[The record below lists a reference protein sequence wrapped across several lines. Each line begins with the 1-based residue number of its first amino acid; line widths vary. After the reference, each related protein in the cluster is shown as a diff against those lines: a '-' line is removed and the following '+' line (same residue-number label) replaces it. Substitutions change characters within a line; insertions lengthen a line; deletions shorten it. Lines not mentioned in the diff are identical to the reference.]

1 MKRFYTSDLHL
12 FHKLMVKERGFSS
25 PEEMNEKIIKNWNAV
40 VKKDDE
46 VYFLGDLALG
56 PIPGTVEILKR
67 LNGKIHW
74 ILGNHDH
81 KKDIKKISSL
91 YKFASIQ
98 NDCRIKI
105 PACHIQQEQQ
115 EIVMYHYP
123 IAIWNK
129 RQWGAYHLHG
139 HSHGAYFIEHGFI
152 LDVGLDG
159 PISNLFPVSEGE
171 VIAYMKTRTIGIK
184 LDHHDSEQPR

>member
-1 MKRFYTSDLHL
+1 
-12 FHKLMVKERGFSS
+12 MVKERGFSS
-25 PEEMNEKIIKNWNAV
+25 PEEMNTKIIENWNAV
-40 VKKDDE
+40 VGKDDE

-56 PIPGTVEILKR
+56 PHQGTADCLHQ

-81 KKDIKKISSL
+81 KKDVKKMAAL
-91 YKFASIQ
+91 YPFASIQ
-98 NDCRIKI
+98 NDLRIKI
-105 PACHIQQEQQ
+105 PVCHIQKEMQ

-123 IAIWNK
+123 IAVWNK
-129 RQWGAYHLHG
+129 RQWGAFHLHG

-159 PISNLFPVSEGE
+159 PISKLFPVSEDE
-171 VIAYMKTRTIGIK
+171 VIEYMKTRTIGMK
-184 LDHHDSEQPR
+184 LDHHDAENAR